1 MSNETKHGEAR
12 EMTVKRITLWRGEID
27 GSPGALATALQPL
40 AEAGI
45 RLQVFMRYRHFRDE
59 KRAVVE
65 VCPYTAEEE
74 SRCSAVLQAAGLKVS
89 KVPAL
94 IVESDPVT
102 GLEYSFAHI
111 VAEQNLHLIFCTTQ
125 TVNGTWMALMGFE
138 SDMDA
143 EKAAVSLLAMKGS
156 VPIRYGN
163 HDVALTVPPL
173 PASASNRRSD

>member
-1 MSNETKHGEAR
+1 
-12 EMTVKRITLWRGEID
+12 
-27 GSPGALATALQPL
+27 
-40 AEAGI
+40 
-45 RLQVFMRYRHFRDE
+45 MRYRHFRDE

-65 VCPYTAEEE
+65 VCPSTVEEE
-74 SRCSAVLQAAGLKVS
+74 SRCSAVMHAAGLKVS

-102 GLEYSFAHI
+102 GLEYSFAQI
-111 VAEQNLHLIFCTTQ
+111 VSERNLHLIFCTTQ

-143 EKAAVSLLAMKGS
+143 EKAAVSLLAMKGN
-156 VPIRYGN
+156 VPLKCGS

-173 PASASNRRSD
+173 PVSASDRR